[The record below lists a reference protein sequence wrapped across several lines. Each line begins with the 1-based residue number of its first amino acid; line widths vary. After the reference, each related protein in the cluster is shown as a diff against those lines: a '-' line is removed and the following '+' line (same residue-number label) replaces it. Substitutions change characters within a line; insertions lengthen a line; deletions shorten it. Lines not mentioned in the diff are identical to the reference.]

1 MGRDR
6 ARSAL
11 AQVDH
16 LSGPYRPRR
25 RTGRQRTDRAQLGRR
40 EGGSQRAEPP
50 PLDDLL
56 QLIYIRLQGRGSET
70 KLSVASRVAQRVP
83 GVATAGEQLLAAL
96 DNGVERRWQ
105 PALDRAAASQHLP
118 VDQRVASVTRVI
130 RAELI
135 ATGALT
141 GGIASVPN
149 PASLAALPA
158 DLIAVSVRLTDLI
171 LTIGAIH
178 GHGQASIEERRLW
191 VLSVLAFGDGA
202 MAMSQA
208 VAREAGIGLG
218 KKATAAIPA
227 SALRSL
233 NKALGRTV
241 ITKYG
246 TKRGAVALGKLLP
259 FGFGAAIGG
268 GANALTVTA
277 VARSAD
283 RFMRQLPYG
292 GVIIDLDPDVEATA
306 TP

>member
-1 MGRDR
+1 MG
-6 ARSAL
+6 
-11 AQVDH
+11 
-16 LSGPYRPRR
+16 
-25 RTGRQRTDRAQLGRR
+25 
-40 EGGSQRAEPP
+40 
-50 PLDDLL
+50 
-56 QLIYIRLQGRGSET
+56 
-70 KLSVASRVAQRVP
+70 VASRVARRVP
-83 GVATAGEQLLAAL
+83 GVSAAGEQLLTAL
-96 DNGVERRWQ
+96 DQGVERRWQ
-105 PALDRAAASQHLP
+105 PALDRAAASEHLP
-118 VDQRVASVTRVI
+118 LDERVAAVTRAF
-130 RAELI
+130 RAELA

-141 GGIASVPN
+141 GGIAAVPN

-158 DLIAVSVRLTDLI
+158 DLVAVSFRLTDLI

-202 MAMSQA
+202 MVMSQKI
-208 VAREAGIGLG
+208 AREAGIGLG

-233 NKALGRTV
+233 NRALGRTV

-268 GANALTVTA
+268 GANVLTVNA
-277 VARSAD
+277 VARNAD

-292 GVIIDLDPDVEATA
+292 SVIVDVAQPADGSE
-306 TP
+306 PPRR